1 MLIQAN
7 SNITAS
13 CNIASKAVN
22 IQSTKSGINSFLILS
37 LNSVRLQY
45 GKSNIS
51 GTSALSCSGFK
62 VSYLKPSLD
71 SNSQCSIS
79 NIKTYSTTKAQIK
92 CTSTLECYCFDK
104 DIQSALTSYV
114 PPFIGKS
121 KVFSQI
127 LRVQG
132 NELTRDNALL
142 KDLAAQFYLETATW
156 GLYYWEK
163 DLGIVANPS
172 LSNEQ
177 RREKIKFKL
186 QTTSTTITKKFFKSV
201 MDAYYTSNI
210 DEDFQ
215 NSKINITVTGIRGIP
230 PRIGEMLA
238 DAEDLLPAHLIY
250 EFIYTY
256 LPWNELEVSNVTWN
270 EIDAYTW
277 DEFETAFLV

>member
-7 SNITAS
+7 INITVS
-13 CNIASKAVN
+13 CNVASKAVN

-37 LNSVRLQY
+37 VNSVKLQY
-45 GKSNIS
+45 GKSNILE
-51 GTSALSCSGFK
+51 TSTLSCSGFK
-62 VSYLKPSLD
+62 VSYLKQSLD

-92 CTSTLECYCFDK
+92 CTSTLECYYFDK
-104 DIQSALTSYV
+104 EIQSALTSYV

-156 GLYYWEK
+156 GLDYWER
-163 DLGIVANPS
+163 DLGIATNYS
-172 LSNEQ
+172 LTNEQ
-177 RREKIKFKL
+177 RREKIKLKL
-186 QTTSTTITKKFFKSV
+186 QIKSSTITKKLFKSI
-201 MDAYYTSNI
+201 MDRYYTCEI
-210 DEDFQ
+210 GEDFS
-215 NSKINITVTGIRGIP
+215 NSKVNVIITGKRGIP
-230 PRIGEMLA
+230 PRLNEMIN
-238 DAEDLLPAHLIY
+238 DAEELLPAHLIY

-256 LPWNELEVSNVTWN
+256 LTWNELEASNVTWD
-270 EIDAYTW
+270 EIDTYTW